1 MFPRVLTEVT
11 IEHSNKPQLQAECL
25 SKSRQFLTFSQERI
39 IWDGGGRRLLVSAG
53 PWHRKIFPSLPQVKK
68 QTVLPQSVS
77 LRLVVVEITRLR
89 HMLTDVVYLWV
100 SCVCIRTWLIGKMCS
115 PPPHTALHLTPIL
128 YPAHDLHS
136 VACCSVSTAGTPGFT
151 PKRWRRSLLALIF
164 SF

>member
-1 MFPRVLTEVT
+1 MFPRVLTEEK
-11 IEHSNKPQLQAECL
+11 IQHSNKPQFQAEGL
-25 SKSRQFLTFSQERI
+25 SKSRHFLTFSQVQI

-53 PWHRKIFPSLPQVKK
+53 LWHRKIFPSLPKVKK

-100 SCVCIRTWLIGKMCS
+100 SCVRIRTWLIGKMCS
-115 PPPHTALHLTPIL
+115 PPHALHLTPIL
-128 YPAHDLHS
+128 YPTHDLHS

-151 PKRWRRSLLALIF
+151 PKRWRRSWLALIF